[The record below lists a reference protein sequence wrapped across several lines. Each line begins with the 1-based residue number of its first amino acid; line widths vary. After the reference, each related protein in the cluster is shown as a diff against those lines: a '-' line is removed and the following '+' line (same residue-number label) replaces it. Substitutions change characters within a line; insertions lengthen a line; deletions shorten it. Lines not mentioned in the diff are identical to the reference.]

1 MPDGTRHHVFIAG
14 VIVLGTIVVGTIGY
28 MVIEGWN
35 LIDSFYMTIL
45 AISTTGFRE
54 VHPLSD
60 PGKMLSVI
68 IIVAGLIAIAH
79 LAGRVAQLL
88 IEYYVLRRRRMDRR
102 IQRQRGHYIVCGYG
116 RMGRQVCLELESEG
130 AHYVVVE
137 KSEDLSEALSAS
149 GVMYVLGDATNDE
162 TLLRAGIE
170 QAAGLITVASTD
182 PENVYTTLSA
192 KALNPSVFVVARA
205 LQDETESKLRKA
217 GADRVIKPY
226 EHVGQRMAQLLLR
239 PDIVEFIDTVA
250 HEAGKD
256 IKIEA
261 VTVGEQSPFVGRQ
274 LYDSPIRH
282 ELNIIIV
289 VIRRADGELIYNPA
303 STVELKAGDR
313 LIAVGDKE
321 NLKRLAESCV

>member
-137 KSEDLSEALSAS
+137 KSEDLSEALTAS

-170 QAAGLITVASTD
+170 QAVGLITVASTD

-192 KALNPSVFVVARA
+192 KALNPNVFVVARA

-261 VTVGEQSPFVGRQ
+261 TTVGERSPFVGRQ
-274 LYDSPIRH
+274 LYDTPIRN

>member
-137 KSEDLSEALSAS
+137 KSEDLSEALTAS

-170 QAAGLITVASTD
+170 QAVGLITVASTD

-192 KALNPSVFVVARA
+192 KALNPNVFVVARA

-261 VTVGEQSPFVGRQ
+261 TTVGERSPFVGRQ
-274 LYDSPIRH
+274 LYDTPIRNG
-282 ELNIIIV
+282 LNIIIV

>member
-137 KSEDLSEALSAS
+137 KSEDLSEALTAS

-170 QAAGLITVASTD
+170 QAVGLITVASTD

-192 KALNPSVFVVARA
+192 KALNPNVFVVARA

-261 VTVGEQSPFVGRQ
+261 TTVGERSPFVGRQ
-274 LYDSPIRH
+274 LYDTPIRN

-303 STVELKAGDR
+303 STVEIKAGDR

>member
-137 KSEDLSEALSAS
+137 KSEDLSEALTAS

-170 QAAGLITVASTD
+170 QAVGLITVASTD

-192 KALNPSVFVVARA
+192 KALNPNVFVVARA

-261 VTVGEQSPFVGRQ
+261 TTVGERSPFVGRQ
-274 LYDSPIRH
+274 LYDTPI
-282 ELNIIIV
+282 
-289 VIRRADGELIYNPA
+289 
-303 STVELKAGDR
+303 
-313 LIAVGDKE
+313 
-321 NLKRLAESCV
+321 